1 MVRQGESA
9 WEAAAREVEEEI
21 GVPTRLLSPLGAGLP
36 FYAAVT
42 NFSVVPFV
50 AWLPGRDFPY
60 RADPRELQAVI
71 DVGLDRLLD
80 AEAWLEGATPV
91 PGRHLPVED
100 TMIWGLTARLLADLL
115 PRISSASPAP

>member
-9 WEAAAREVEEEI
+9 WEAASRELEEEI
-21 GVPTRLLSPLGAGLP
+21 GVPASNLTPLGAGAP

-50 AWLPGRDFPY
+50 AWLAGEEPSFV
-60 RADPRELQAVI
+60 ADLRELDAVLE
-71 DVGLDRLLD
+71 VTLDRLLD
-80 AEAWLEGATPV
+80 AEEWLEGLQPF

-100 TMIWGLTARLLADLL
+100 TMIWGLTARLLADML
-115 PRISSASPAP
+115 PRISAALPQP